1 MARKNSAPVASK
13 SAKATKSLT
22 SMSTYEYKGNKMI
35 AFGERT
41 DTFADKYGCLQFGGG
56 KAALILRAMAANGVE
71 TVIAELGKIA
81 NGTLS
86 DDDRAVLGVPRT
98 GKAK

>member
-1 MARKNSAPVASK
+1 MPKSSKPAASKVSK
-13 SAKATKSLT
+13 SAVATKSLT
-22 SMSTYEYKGNKMI
+22 GMFNSEYKGNTLI
-35 AFGERT
+35 AFGEPGDR
-41 DTFADKYGCLQFGGG
+41 FPFQFGGG

-86 DDDRAVLGVPRT
+86 DDDRAVLGLPRT